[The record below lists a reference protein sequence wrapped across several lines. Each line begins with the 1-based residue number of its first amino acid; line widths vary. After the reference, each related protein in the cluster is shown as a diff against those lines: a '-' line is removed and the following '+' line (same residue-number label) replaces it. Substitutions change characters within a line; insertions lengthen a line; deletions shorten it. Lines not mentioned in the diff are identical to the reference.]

1 MKAAVLHNVGDD
13 KLDVRDDVT
22 TTPVGAGKV
31 RIRIKA
37 TGVCHSDLSAMNGTI
52 PVAVPAVLG
61 HEGAGEVVEVGPG
74 VTGLAEG
81 DHVVVCWSPQCGACK
96 ECVNGQPQLCMAYM
110 INAFSDAHFMF
121 DGTTPTFGMAGAGT
135 FAEELIL
142 LEQGAVKIDHDIPYD
157 VASLLGCGVMT
168 GVGAAINAGRIQPGS
183 SVVVFGCG
191 GVGISVIQGARIAGA
206 ATILAVDMVEAKLDW
221 AKQFGAT
228 HAVTPDNLPDA
239 LRELTGGA
247 GFDYGFEV
255 VGRSQTIKAAYGA
268 TRRGGTTVVV
278 GVGRAEDM
286 VELSAFDL
294 FYDEKTLRGTY
305 YGSANIRRDFPRLL
319 ALWRS
324 GQLDL
329 EGMITRRLTLDDV
342 NDAFSALSSGDVIRQ
357 VITFD

>member
-61 HEGAGEVVEVGPG
+61 HEGAGEIVEVGPG

-81 DHVVVCWSPQCGACK
+81 DHVVVCWSPQCGACR

-142 LEQGAVKIDHDIPYD
+142 LEQGAVKIDDDIPYD

-168 GVGAAINAGRIQPGS
+168 GVGAAINAGKIEPGS

-228 HAVTPDNLPDA
+228 HAVTPDQLPDA
-239 LRELTGGA
+239 LRDLTGGT
-247 GFDYGFEV
+247 GFDYAFEV

-294 FYDEKTLRGTY
+294 FYDEKNLRGTY

-342 NDAFSALSSGDVIRQ
+342 NDAFGALSSGDVIRQ

>member
-1 MKAAVLHNVGDD
+1 VKAAVLHNVGDD
-13 KLDVRDDVT
+13 KLEVRDDVT

-61 HEGAGEVVEVGPG
+61 HEGAGEIIEVGAG
-74 VTGLAEG
+74 VTSLAEG
-81 DHVVVCWSPQCGACK
+81 DHVVVCWSPQCGACQD
-96 ECVNGQPQLCMAYM
+96 CVNGQPQLCMAYM

-142 LEQGAVKIDHDIPYD
+142 LEQGAVKIDKDIPYD

-168 GVGAAINAGRIQPGS
+168 GVGAALNSGQVTPGS

-206 ATILAVDMVEAKLDW
+206 ATILAVDMVEAKLGW

-228 HAVTPDNLPDA
+228 HAVTPDQLPDA
-239 LRELTGGA
+239 IRQLTGGA
-247 GFDYGFEV
+247 GFDFAFEV
-255 VGRSQTIKAAYGA
+255 VGRSQTIKAAYDA
-268 TRRGGTTVVV
+268 TRRGGTAVVV
-278 GVGRAEDM
+278 GVGRADDM
-286 VELSAFDL
+286 VEFSAFDL
-294 FYDEKTLRGTY
+294 FYNEKTLKGTY

-319 ALWRS
+319 ALWRA
-324 GQLDL
+324 GKLDL
-329 EGMITRRLTLDDV
+329 EGMITRRLTIDDV
-342 NDAFSALSSGDVIRQ
+342 NDAFGALSSGDVIRQ

>member
-1 MKAAVLHNVGDD
+1 MKAAILHKVGDD
-13 KLDVRDDVT
+13 KLEVRDDVL

-61 HEGAGEVVEVGPG
+61 HEGAGEVTEVGAG
-74 VTGLAEG
+74 VTSLAVG
-81 DHVVVCWSPQCGACK
+81 DHVVVCWSPQCGTCRD
-96 ECVNGQPQLCMAYM
+96 CINGQPQLCMAYM
-110 INAFSDAHFMF
+110 INAFSDAHF
-121 DGTTPTFGMAGAGT
+121 TLNSTPLFGMAGAGT

-142 LEQGAVKIDHDIPYD
+142 LEQGAVRIEKDVPFD

-168 GVGAAINAGRIQPGS
+168 GVGAAINAAKVEPGS

-191 GVGISVIQGARIAGA
+191 GVGISTIQGARIAGA
-206 ATILAVDMVEAKLDW
+206 STILAVDMVEAKLEW

-228 HAVTPDNLPDA
+228 HSVKPEDLAQA
-239 LRELTGGA
+239 QRELTGGA
-247 GFDYGFEV
+247 GFDYAFEV
-255 VGRSQTIKAAYGA
+255 VGRSETIKAAYDA

-286 VELSAFDL
+286 VSFSAFDL
-294 FYDEKTLRGTY
+294 FYNEKNLRGTY

-319 ALWRS
+319 DLWRA
-324 GQLDL
+324 GRLDL
-329 EGMITRRLTLDDV
+329 DGMITRRLKLEDV
-342 NDAFSALSSGDVIRQ
+342 NDAFGALSAGDVIRQ

>member
-61 HEGAGEVVEVGPG
+61 HEGAGEIVEVGAG
-74 VTGLAEG
+74 VTSLQEG

-96 ECVNGQPQLCMAYM
+96 DCVNGQPQLCMAYM
-110 INAFSDAHFMF
+110 INAFSDAHFIA
-121 DGTTPTFGMAGAGT
+121 DGAPMFGMAGAGT

-142 LEQGAVKIDHDIPYD
+142 LEQGAVKIDPDIPYD

-168 GVGAAINAGRIQPGS
+168 GVGAAINAAKVEPGS

-206 ATILAVDMVEAKLDW
+206 ATILAVDMVEQKLDW

-228 HAVTPDNLPDA
+228 HAVTPDTLGA
-239 LRELTGGA
+239 AQMELTGGA
-247 GFDYGFEV
+247 GFDYAFEV
-255 VGRSQTIKAAYGA
+255 VGRSQTIKAAYDA

-278 GVGRAEDM
+278 GVGRADDM
-286 VELSAFDL
+286 VQLSAFDL
-294 FYDEKTLRGTY
+294 FYNEKNLRGTY
-305 YGSANIRRDFPRLL
+305 YGSANIRRDFTRLL

-329 EGMITRRLTLDDV
+329 ERMITRRLTIDDV
-342 NDAFSALSSGDVIRQ
+342 NDAFGALSSGEVIRQ